1 MRKIALLTVPLLVL
15 GLAPL
20 SAGPIEGAHELTI
33 PTITPVESSD
43 DMMMS
48 SMDMMMDV
56 EHTHDMGTADDMT
69 DDVTHT
75 HDTQTHMHDMGTAD
89 DMTDDVSHYH
99 GEYGHTHGEEDMLN
113 APGHAHG
120 FHTHVVG
127 EVDSAENAETDDYDH
142 YHLGGGFVDEHTH
155 ESVQAGPKVTLKGSS
170 TLTFGIDLGTNAT
183 GFKNE
188 SEMDLT
194 VLIISEQTAERNSV
208 GMRDET
214 DDLYA
219 HIELKDFKWE
229 VASAE
234 GSGNTTAPSI
244 TTSLFMGPFQL
255 ETFNKPT
262 VKVDYVDSNDDD
274 KADGTDEDE
283 FPGADFTD
291 VMTEYKG
298 PGLTLAY
305 KLDPVMLTLGV
316 VSEDDWIDDKPES
329 KEKIDCHAHGDD
341 PETKKVDENKD
352 GKFSHTFTPKDGC
365 KKDDEDDGNQKNA
378 YAFIGIVNL
387 DIGDNADLEAK
398 VAYAHEYASG
408 DDIGIGAIANFDL
421 GDIKPHIAFDTA
433 IPAGNTNI
441 AWDVG
446 GGVKWNLS
454 EDEES
459 SIRTDLMMHSP
470 ADGESVLYVAVKL
483 VEGEGDDGALD
494 GMGATLAVGL
504 DDAAGDSEWNAQVA
518 ASYKVEDI
526 KPYFDVTFG
535 SGDKAETS
543 FKAGLELT
551 MIEHLTAKIE
561 YASEDIGGADKGTVA
576 TSLKISY

>member
-1 MRKIALLTVPLLVL
+1 MRKIALLTIPLLVL

-20 SAGPIEGAHELTI
+20 SAGPIEGAHDLTI

-56 EHTHDMGTADDMT
+56 EHTHDMGTADDMA
-69 DDVTHT
+69 DDVTHS

-127 EVDSAENAETDDYDH
+127 EVDSAENAETDDHMH

-155 ESVQAGPKVTLKGSS
+155 ESVQAGPAVTLKGSS

-194 VLIISEQTAERNSV
+194 VLIIPKQTAERNSV

-214 DDLYA
+214 NDLYA

-229 VASAE
+229 VASADH
-234 GSGNTTAPSI
+234 SGKTTAPSI

-255 ETFNKPT
+255 KTFAGPT
-262 VKVDYVDSNDDD
+262 PLKVDYVDPNDDD
-274 KADGTDEDE
+274 KDDGTDEDE
-283 FPGADFTD
+283 FPGADFAD
-291 VMTEYKG
+291 VITKYEG
-298 PGLTLAY
+298 PGLTVAY

-316 VSEDDWIDDKPES
+316 VSEDDWIDDDADPATED
-329 KEKIDCHAHGDD
+329 KIDCHAHGDD
-341 PETKKVDENKD
+341 PATEDKVEDALT
-352 GKFSHTFTPKDGC
+352 HTYVPKDAC
-365 KKDDEDDGNQKNA
+365 KTADEDDGNHENA
-378 YAFIGIVNL
+378 YAFLGIVNL

-408 DDIGIGAIANFDL
+408 DDIGIGAIAKFDL
-421 GDIKPHIAFDTA
+421 GDIKPHIAFDAA
-433 IPAGNTNI
+433 IPSGDANI

-454 EDEES
+454 ADEKS

-470 ADGESVLYVAVKL
+470 ADGESILYVAVKL
-483 VEGEGDDGALD
+483 VEGEGDEGALA

-535 SGDKAETS
+535 SGDKAMTS

-551 MIEHLTAKIE
+551 MIKHLAAKIE
-561 YASEDIGGADKGTVA
+561 YASENIGGDDKGTVA